1 VRDGETASVAQVVI
15 VDSPREAGELAASAI
30 LLALRE
36 KHDLVLGLAT
46 GSSPQ
51 VVYRELA
58 RKIRQGKIDV
68 SGLRC
73 FALDEYVGL
82 SPDHPASYHS
92 TIHSSV
98 VVPLGLNPDLVAVP
112 PGSFDSVLS
121 AGKDYEDKIEQA
133 GGVDIQL
140 LGLGSNGHIGFNEPG
155 SSLASLTR
163 VKTLTEQ
170 TRLDNA
176 RFFGSLEDVPT
187 HCVTQGIGTILRSR
201 RIFLLAFGGLKSQA
215 VARAVEGPVSS
226 ACPGSAIQLHPR
238 VSVIADE
245 AAAAGLSQIDY
256 YRHAWTSRPEWQQL

>member
-1 VRDGETASVAQVVI
+1 MRAGKMASVAQVVI
-15 VDSPREAGELAASAI
+15 VDSPREAGELVGSAI

-36 KHDLVLGLAT
+36 KPDLVLGLAT

-51 VVYRELA
+51 PVYLELA
-58 RKIRQGKIDV
+58 RRIKEEQIDV
-68 SGLRC
+68 SHLRC
-73 FALDEYVGL
+73 CALDEYVGL
-82 SPDHPASYHS
+82 SPDHPASYYS
-92 TIHSSV
+92 TIRNSV

-112 PGSFDSVLS
+112 PGSFDDVLH
-121 AGKDYEDKIEQA
+121 AGQDYEERIEQA
-133 GGVDIQL
+133 GGVDIQI

-176 RFFGSLEDVPT
+176 RFFDSLEDVPT
-187 HCVTQGIGTILRSR
+187 HCVTQGIGTILRAR
-201 RIFLLAFGGLKSQA
+201 RIFLFAFGAAKSEA
-215 VARAVEGPVSS
+215 LARAVEGPVSS

-238 VSVIADE
+238 VTVIADE

-256 YRHAWTSRPEWQQL
+256 YRRAWTSRPEWQQL